1 MIIDSHTLVW
11 WLESSEEISEFAR
24 HVLDHADDRDELHR
38 VCAVTF
44 WEIGL
49 KVRRGQITTKFP
61 VDQWLVMLGE
71 LQWMTIEETTAEVW
85 LKTAEM
91 EWSHRDPADRIIA
104 ATALIHGEAV
114 LTKDRRFHTADS
126 PVKAVW

>member
-1 MIIDSHTLVW
+1 MVIDSHTLVW
-11 WLESSEEISEFAR
+11 WLENSEEISEVAR
-24 HVLDHADDRDELHR
+24 DVLDHADERGEAHR

-44 WEIGL
+44 WEIAL
-49 KVRRGQITTKFP
+49 KVRRGQMMTKFP
-61 VDQWLVMLGE
+61 VDRWLAILGE
-71 LQWMTIEETTAEVW
+71 LRWLTIEETTAEVW

-114 LTKDRRFHTADS
+114 LTRDGRFHAADS